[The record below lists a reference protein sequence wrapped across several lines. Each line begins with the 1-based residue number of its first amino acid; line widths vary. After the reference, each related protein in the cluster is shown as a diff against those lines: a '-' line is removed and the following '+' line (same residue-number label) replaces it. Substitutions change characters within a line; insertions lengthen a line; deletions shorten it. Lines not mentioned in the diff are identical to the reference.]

1 MVSINPAPA
10 ISVAATEQ
18 DANCETRLN
27 DMENAIFESMNT
39 LEKFISTKNSSCKS
53 QRGNDRGYL
62 ANFSVNAFQ
71 SEIDPPSDDETCVPP
86 ACSKETQ

>member
-27 DMENAIFESMNT
+27 DMEIAIFESMNT

-53 QRGNDRGYL
+53 DRGYL

-71 SEIDPPSDDETCVPP
+71 SEIDPPSDDETHGPP
-86 ACSKETQ
+86 VCSKETQ